1 MNVSN
6 IVENISSFMKKWVS
20 APLIP
25 IPPIM
30 LVCASV
36 KRPGL
41 SPMLIASRI
50 ISRQGEFGARVG
62 VNIDGSPNKM
72 NQLIC
77 VMTEE
82 IVKAIKMEGKVT
94 VAVPPGGI
102 TTIGTG
108 ANAGGPIVVKS
119 NNVLPFNIDGIVQ

>member
-20 APLIP
+20 VPLIP

-36 KRPGL
+36 KRPGM
-41 SPMLIASRI
+41 SPMLISARI
-50 ISRQGEFGARVG
+50 ISRQGEFDGRVG

-72 NQLIC
+72 NQLIRIM
-77 VMTEE
+77 VEE

-94 VAVPPGGI
+94 IGVPPGGI

-108 ANAGGPIVVKS
+108 ENGGGPMVVTS
-119 NNVLPFNIDGIVQ
+119 NNVTAASFTGVLE